1 MARASKD
8 TAYDAIVI
16 GSGPGGTA
24 CATLLQ
30 KRGVRTLLVEKNGF
44 LGGKMVSVKK
54 DGYAYDLFPHGQ
66 VPMRQPAFQT
76 IFEELGVGDEFRP
89 GLLPDDTRD
98 VIKICYRRRDWKDY
112 KLVSQAQA
120 MTDPTPFFRLW
131 ELGPEEQQKTIAL
144 MTEIATMP
152 DERVDELDNVSMHE
166 FLSCRD
172 VPYPLYSYMAFHSN
186 ASLAEPID
194 LVAASEQIRI
204 LKHIMLQGGGGQYKG
219 GFGLLTDVMIR
230 EFERNG
236 GTVLRNTKA
245 QKILIKNGAVVGVK
259 TAKGTFKTPVVV
271 SSAGIQPTALKLVGE
286 QHFDRSYTNYIKGL
300 APGWGFTSI
309 RYFLRKPVMDV
320 AMYVAYS
327 DDSWWDM
334 ARFCRVKEGHIPDEV
349 ILFMCNHSFYDD
361 EAAPPGKQ
369 VLVSG
374 TICSPNPEA
383 KEIKGLW
390 RRMDEQMVKF
400 FPEIWEATERREY
413 AGPREI
419 SKLTRDSVLPGQGG
433 ECVGLGQI
441 VGQCGKMKPN
451 PAAPV
456 RGLYYAGADAGGA
469 GMGTHQAACSGM
481 EVARLVG
488 HYLNKLRKAR

>member
-1 MARASKD
+1 MAGD
-8 TAYDAIVI
+8 AYDAIVI
-16 GSGPGGTA
+16 GSGPGGSA

-30 KRGVRTLLVEKNGF
+30 KRGIKTLLVEKNSF

-66 VPMRQPAFQT
+66 VPMRQSAFET
-76 IFEELGVGDEFRP
+76 IFRELGVEQDFQP
-89 GLLPDDTRD
+89 GLQPDDTRD
-98 VIKICYRRRDWKDY
+98 VVKICYRRHDWKHY

-120 MTDPTPFFRLW
+120 MADATPFFRLW
-131 ELGPEEQQKTIAL
+131 ELDDAEQQKAMAL

-152 DERVDELDNVSMHE
+152 EEQVDALDNVSMHE
-166 FLSCRD
+166 FLSQRD
-172 VPYPLYSYMAFHSN
+172 VPHALYSYMAFHSN

-204 LKHIMLQGGGGQYKG
+204 LKHIMLLGGGGQYKG
-219 GFGLLTDVMIR
+219 GFGMLTEVMLR
-230 EFERNG
+230 EFAKNG
-236 GTVLRNTKA
+236 GTLIRNNRVER
-245 QKILIKNGAVVGVK
+245 ILVDDGAVTGVV
-259 TAKGTFKTPVVV
+259 TAKGTFTAPVVV
-271 SSAGIQPTALKLVGE
+271 SSAGIQPTVLKLIGAD
-286 QHFDRSYTNYIKGL
+286 HFDRSYVNYIKGL

-309 RYFLRKPVMDV
+309 RYFLSKPVMDV

-334 ARFCRVKEGHIPDEV
+334 ERFRRVKAGRIPDEV

-383 KEIKGLW
+383 EEIGGLW
-390 RRMDEQMVKF
+390 KRMDEQMVQF
-400 FPEIWEATERREY
+400 FPEIWDAVERREY

-419 SKLTRDSVLPGQGG
+419 SHMTRDSVLPGQGG

-451 PAAPV
+451 PEAPI

-481 EVARLVG
+481 EVARRVG
-488 HYLNKLRKAR
+488 HYLNKLYKAQ

>member
-1 MARASKD
+1 MPKEH
-8 TAYDAIVI
+8 YDAIVI
-16 GSGPGGTA
+16 GSGPGGLS

-30 KRGVRTLLVEKNGF
+30 KRGIDTLLIEKNSA
-44 LGGKMVSVKK
+44 LGGKMISVKK

-66 VPMRQPAFQT
+66 VPIRQPAFET
-76 IFEELGVGDEFRP
+76 IFNELGVGDEFRP
-89 GLLPDDTRD
+89 GLQPDDTRD

-120 MTDPTPFFRLW
+120 MADPTPFFRLW
-131 ELGPEEQQKTIAL
+131 DIDVEQQQKTIAF

-152 DERVDELDNVSMHE
+152 DERVNDFDNVSMHE
-166 FLSCRD
+166 FLSRYD
-172 VPYPLYSYMAFHSN
+172 IPYELYSYMAFHSN

-194 LVAASEQIRI
+194 LVAASEQIVI
-204 LKHIMLQGGGGQYKG
+204 LKQIMLQGGGGQYKG
-219 GFGLLTDVMIR
+219 GFGLLTDVMVR
-230 EFERNG
+230 EFEKNG
-236 GTVLRNTKA
+236 GTLVRSNKVE
-245 QKILIKNGAVVGVK
+245 KILVEDGAVTGAV
-259 TAKGTFKTPVVV
+259 TAKGTFKAPVVV
-271 SSAGIQPTALKLVGE
+271 SSAGIQPTVLKLVGAE
-286 QHFDRSYTNYIKGL
+286 QFDRSYINYIKGL

-309 RYFLRKPVMDV
+309 RYFLSKPVMDV

-327 DDSWWDM
+327 DDSWWNM
-334 ARFCRVKEGHIPDEV
+334 ERFRRVKGGHIPDEV

-374 TICSPNPEA
+374 TVCSPNPEA
-383 KEIKGLW
+383 EEIEGLW
-390 RRMDEQMVKF
+390 KRMDEQMVKF
-400 FPEIWEATERREY
+400 FPEIWQATERREY
-413 AGPREI
+413 AGPRDI
-419 SKLTRDSVLPGQGG
+419 SSMTRDSVLPGQGG
-433 ECVGLGQI
+433 ECVGLGQV

-451 PAAPV
+451 PAAPI

-488 HYLNKLRKAR
+488 HYLNKRLKAQ

>member
-1 MARASKD
+1 MAKEQ
-8 TAYDAIVI
+8 YDVIVI
-16 GSGPGGTA
+16 GSGPGGLA

-30 KRGVRTLLVEKNGF
+30 KRGIHTLLVEKNSF
-44 LGGKMVSVKK
+44 IGGKMVSVKK

-66 VPMRQPAFQT
+66 VPMRQPAFET
-76 IFEELGVGDEFRP
+76 IFNALGVGDEFQP
-89 GLLPDDTRD
+89 ALQPDDARD

-112 KLVSQAQA
+112 KLVSQGQA
-120 MTDPTPFFRLW
+120 MADATPFFRLW
-131 ELGPEEQQKTIAL
+131 GINEAEQGKAMAI

-152 DERVDELDNVSMHE
+152 EEQLDGLDNISMHE
-166 FLSCRD
+166 FLCARD
-172 VPYPLYSYMAFHSN
+172 TPPALYSYMAFHAN

-204 LKHIMLQGGGGQYKG
+204 LKQIMLQGGGGQYKG
-219 GFGLLTDVMIR
+219 GFGMLADVMAR
-230 EFERNG
+230 EFQKNG
-236 GTVLRNTKA
+236 GDLIRGNRVE
-245 QKILIKNGAVVGVK
+245 KILVEDGAVTGVV
-259 TAKGTFKTPVVV
+259 TAKGTFKAPVVV
-271 SSAGIQPTALKLVGE
+271 SSAGIQPTVLKLVDGN
-286 QHFDRSYTNYIKGL
+286 QFDRGYVNYIKGL

-309 RYFLRKPVMDV
+309 RYFLKKPVMDV

-327 DDSWWDM
+327 DDSWWNM
-334 ARFCRVKEGHIPDEV
+334 ERFRRVKEGHIPDEV

-383 KEIKGLW
+383 EEVAGLW
-390 RRMDEQMVKF
+390 KRMDEQMVKF
-400 FPEIWEATERREY
+400 FPEIWDATERREY
-413 AGPREI
+413 AGPRDI
-419 SKLTRDSVLPGQGG
+419 SNMTRDSVLPGQGG

-441 VGQCGKMKPN
+441 VGQCGKLKPN
-451 PAAPV
+451 PAAPI

-488 HYLNKLRKAR
+488 HFLNKLYKTQ